1 MPRQPRNPGS
11 GKRPH
16 NGSARGSGGDK
27 PAGGHG
33 WGGSAKGAHDHR
45 QAPAGDE
52 YSDHVRALAR
62 DPKHAEAKAP
72 LRELA
77 MTVWVEVCKDVAHP
91 QRVVAAEKLMDRLD
105 GKPKQQTDITSGGDR
120 LGYVIAAPT
129 EAADA
134 EEWASQHK
142 PH

>member
-1 MPRQPRNPGS
+1 MPRVRNPGS
-11 GKRPH
+11 GKPPH
-16 NGSARGSGGDK
+16 NGPARGSGGDK
-27 PAGGHG
+27 PAGGYG
-33 WGGSAKGAHDHR
+33 WGGPAKGAHR
-45 QAPAGDE
+45 NLAPAGDE
-52 YSDHVRALAR
+52 YSDAVRALAN
-62 DPKHAEAKAP
+62 DPKVQEAKAP

-77 MTVWVEVCKDVAHP
+77 MSVWVEVCRDVAHP

-105 GKPKQQTDITSGGDR
+105 GKAKQQTDITSGGDR